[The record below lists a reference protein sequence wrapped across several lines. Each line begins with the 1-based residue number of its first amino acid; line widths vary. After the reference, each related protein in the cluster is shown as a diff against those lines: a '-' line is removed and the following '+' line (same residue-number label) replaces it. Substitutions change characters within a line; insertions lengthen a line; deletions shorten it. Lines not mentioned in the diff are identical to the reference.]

1 MNLPDRARA
10 YLTSI
15 EQARSFD
22 EVAAFLHPEVLQV
35 EHPNRLVAGGKT
47 RRLEH
52 IRAAFEAGRKAVST
66 QKYEVRTLLSDGSS
80 VALEVGWE
88 GTLAIPLG
96 TLKAGEVMLC
106 DSAMFLRFDT
116 DGRILRQDNYDCFPP
131 F

>member
-1 MNLPDRARA
+1 MNLTQRARA
-10 YLTSI
+10 YLTCI
-15 EQARSFD
+15 EQARTFD

-35 EHPNRLVAGGKT
+35 EYPNRVVAGGKT
-47 RRLEH
+47 RRLAD

-80 VALEVGWE
+80 VALEVDWE

-96 TLKAGEVMLC
+96 ALEAGEVMRC
-106 DSAMFLRFDT
+106 ASAMFLRFDT